1 MTNETKQV
9 KLHSRGGAKRL
20 ARIALFTALMAVCAQ
35 ISIPLPGGVPI
46 TLQTLAVM
54 LASIA
59 LGFDGVAA
67 VAVYVFLGLIGV
79 PVFYKFGAT
88 ASLVSPTG
96 GYIVGF
102 LPMSALMATII
113 KTFEKRS
120 ENSLKPAEKRSEN
133 SLKSAEKRGGA
144 RRYFLVFAIASL
156 LGTIVCYTFGSAWLI
171 GLFALKGVEKSIGS
185 VLSVCVVPFILPDL
199 LKIALASYLGA
210 VMRKT
215 VRKNA

>member
-20 ARIALFTALMAVCAQ
+20 ARIALFTALTAVCAQ
-35 ISIPLPGGVPI
+35 ISIPLPGGVP
-46 TLQTLAVM
+46 
-54 LASIA
+54 
-59 LGFDGVAA
+59 A
-67 VAVYVFLGLIGV
+67 VAVYVFLGLVGV
-79 PVFYKFGAT
+79 PVFSKFGAT

-113 KTFEKRS
+113 KTFEKRN
-120 ENSLKPAEKRSEN
+120 ENGLNP
-133 SLKSAEKRGGA
+133 AEKRGGA

-156 LGTIVCYTFGSAWLI
+156 LGTIVCYTFGSAWFI
-171 GLFALKGVEKSIGS
+171 GLFALKGAEKSIGY

-210 VMRKT
+210 VMRKI